1 MEEQKP
7 QDKLCWLCD
16 GRLTSSRE
24 HLFPHAIGGKKA
36 IRGFICNRCNNVSG
50 SKWDKQL
57 LELLIFN
64 RLEHGVESITAA
76 LDAVSEDSIDGHKRF
91 NVFGFQDVRVADTAS
106 EVLERPDGSIDVSIS
121 AGNLR
126 ALKKALDGIKRKYPQ
141 LETVDPTNWVRQNS
155 ESGVVELKSKV
166 IFTVPDVEK
175 SVIKTAMCWAFAT
188 GSDPRKCEL
197 AYHYMRGIP
206 VFGSRQEFGLIELK
220 SPVEPLIAKNYHT
233 VAIRRDGQ
241 RGSIVAQVDYYGSFQ
256 FFLPLSF
263 QYKGETMLHIHSV
276 NVKTGDVLEYTRT
289 PIRESFEGPW
299 SAITDKTT
307 SG

>member
-1 MEEQKP
+1 MFP
-7 QDKLCWLCD
+7 Q
-16 GRLTSSRE
+16 
-24 HLFPHAIGGKKA
+24 AIGGKKA
-36 IRGFICNRCNNVSG
+36 IHGFICNRCNNESG

-57 LELLIFN
+57 LELLVFN
-64 RLEHGVESITAA
+64 RLKYGVESISAA
-76 LDAVSEDSIDGHKRF
+76 LSAVSEDSIDGHKRF

-106 EVLERPDGSIDVSIS
+106 EVLELPDGSIDVTIS

-126 ALKKALDGIKRKYPQ
+126 ALKKALDGLKRKYPQ
-141 LETVDPTNWVRQNS
+141 LENVDPTNSVRQNS
-155 ESGVVELKSKV
+155 GEPGVVMLKSKV
-166 IFTVPDVEK
+166 VFTVPDVEK

-206 VFGSRQEFGLIELK
+206 VFASRQEFGLIDLK

-233 VAIRRDGQ
+233 VAILRDGR

-256 FFLPLSF
+256 FYLPLSF
-263 QYKGETMLHIHSV
+263 QYEGETMMHIHSV

-299 SAITDKTT
+299 DLISND
-307 SG
+307 